1 MEMMSEFT
9 EDGKLKNPPNTAKK
23 RKMDSVLRSQF
34 EMESKKLVDWF
45 ERTVTT
51 LELLTRDEEGAT
63 SSPNEQF
70 TVEEQLVLV
79 QVRGSTLRWRMLMYW
94 GLVTIWMDF
103 NVKVQIW
110 FSKVYVIFS
119 KITSDR

>member
-79 QVRGSTLRWRMLMYW
+79 QVRGSTLRWRVLMY
-94 GLVTIWMDF
+94 
-103 NVKVQIW
+103 
-110 FSKVYVIFS
+110 
-119 KITSDR
+119 